1 MSDWEQGHARNK
13 GKAVR
18 AFTQPEK
25 PAERDANRAK
35 DILMGAKARAYREA
49 HKEVSAHER
58 KRTVPKPQLT
68 PTGTLRR
75 GGDAVGRAAL
85 KSSMQK
91 KQDRAEKM
99 KAALRQQRQSQSL
112 GQDR

>member
-25 PAERDANRAK
+25 PAERNADHAK

-68 PTGTLRR
+68 PTGILRHD
-75 GGDAVGRAAL
+75 GDAVGRDTQKQGARERYEKAERMKVML
-85 KSSMQK
+85 KQQNQGLERSR
-91 KQDRAEKM
+91 DR
-99 KAALRQQRQSQSL
+99 
-112 GQDR
+112 

>member
-18 AFTQPEK
+18 AFAPGKK
-25 PAERDANRAK
+25 PAERKADRAN

-58 KRTVPKPQLT
+58 KRTVPNPQLT
-68 PTGTLRR
+68 PAGTLRR
-75 GGDAVGRAAL
+75 DGDAAGRTAQKQGARERHEKAERIKAML
-85 KSSMQK
+85 KQ
-91 KQDRAEKM
+91 
-99 KAALRQQRQSQSL
+99 QSL
-112 GQDR
+112 ERERTRGR

>member
-18 AFTQPEK
+18 AFASGEK
-25 PAERDANRAK
+25 PAERKAERAT
-35 DILMGAKARAYREA
+35 DILMGKARADREA

-75 GGDAVGRAAL
+75 DGDAVGRAGL
-85 KSSMQK
+85 KEGARERHEK
-91 KQDRAEKM
+91 AERV
-99 KAALRQQRQSQSL
+99 KAMLKRQSRNQGS
-112 GQDR
+112 GRDR